1 MTDHPQSQPRR
12 VSPGEISDLLD
23 QLRHLDSHTSP
34 AAAAAARLA
43 FFDRKADLLTR
54 IAADLGTDE
63 AREVAAK
70 ARTYAAELRAV
81 LGLDPVAEVSR

>member
-1 MTDHPQSQPRR
+1 MTDQHQSQPRR

-23 QLRHLDSHTSP
+23 QLRHLDNHATP

-54 IAADLGTDE
+54 IAADLDTQE
-63 AREVAAK
+63 AREVAAN
-70 ARTYAAELRAV
+70 ARARAAELRAA
-81 LGLDPVAEVSR
+81 LGLDPVAEVAR